1 MKQIAGSFRTVKIYH
16 FKNDSYLRKS
26 KGSF

>member
-1 MKQIAGSFRTVKIYH
+1 MKHIAGSFRTAKIYH

-26 KGSF
+26 KDSF